1 MERQAFTIELDVND
15 IDRIA
20 ELTDILVET
29 AEDFEVIC
37 CYTNCREAESE
48 EV

>member
-1 MERQAFTIELDVND
+1 MEKQAFTIELDVND

-29 AEDFEVIC
+29 AEDFEVAVRMLL
-37 CYTNCREAESE
+37 YELS
-48 EV
+48 

>member
-1 MERQAFTIELDVND
+1 MEKQAFTIELDVND

-29 AEDFEVIC
+29 AEDFEVAVHMLL
-37 CYTNCREAESE
+37 YELS
-48 EV
+48 